1 MATIKFKDGNT
12 WESVKIFNT
21 SSQNK
26 QVLKSDEICDYF
38 GIKADGSHALATTY
52 NYGCTSYIDCHNVT
66 NINIPM
72 VQETTKSGF
81 GLAFYD
87 ESKTFISFVENPVGS
102 SLGVVTKT
110 IDVPSEA
117 YYFRTTFFN
126 YNSQKTYGYFEC
138 TIYYNDDAT
147 IVNGK
152 RPYQSG
158 VISFAPAVD
167 QSIINYDNTDGTQS
181 IITPNFKDTTGNL
194 ILPTNYT
201 NDGKPVKL
209 IMLAHGL
216 LQYQNYQEFGTV
228 DFSAKAN
235 YLASKGFAVFD
246 CNGARNTQRQGQ
258 FPSCGM
264 RQFTEA
270 YRKCYEYIIEHYNID
285 PNMHVVG
292 CSAGGMVACNYA
304 RRYSVNVKGLILL
317 CSVVNVGWFL
327 PSNASAYKK
336 DIIEEYT
343 GSRSYDATKYRGLDP
358 SLDTYTIDNTTYVR
372 PYNFPVLGIKTTQD
386 DVTLNEQLQT
396 YFDNMIRTGAD
407 VQLRVVNNLTHDNIV
422 RDNTPGIDDT
432 IVNWFNMN

>member
-1 MATIKFKDGNT
+1 MATVKFKNGDNWTTVQLSNINGT
-12 WESVKIFNT
+12 
-21 SSQNK
+21 NK
-26 QVLKSDEICDYF
+26 QVLKADEICDYYA
-38 GIKADGSHALATTY
+38 IKSDGTHELATAY
-52 NYGCTSYIDCHNVT
+52 NYGCTSYIDCHNVAK
-66 NINIPM
+66 IQIPM
-72 VQETTKSGF
+72 VQEVSSSGY
-81 GLAFYD
+81 GLVFYD
-87 ESKTFISFVENPVGS
+87 NNKDFISFYANPTGNT
-102 SLGVVTKT
+102 LGVSNEIIT
-110 IDVPSEA
+110 VPTNA

-126 YNSQKTYGYFEC
+126 YQQQKNYGFFEC
-138 TIYYNDDAT
+138 VICYNDAT
-147 IVNGK
+147 MINNK

-158 VISFAPAVD
+158 IISFAPAVD
-167 QSIINYDNTDGTQS
+167 QSIVNYDNTDGTES
-181 IITPNFKDTTGNL
+181 IITPNYKDTTGNL
-194 ILPTNYT
+194 ILPSNYT

-246 CNGARNTQRQGQ
+246 CNGARNTNRQGQ

-285 PNMHVVG
+285 PTIYVVG
-292 CSAGGMVACNYA
+292 CSAGGLVACNYA
-304 RRYSVNVKGLILL
+304 RRYSSNVRGLALL
-317 CSVVNVGWFL
+317 CSVVDVSWFI

-358 SLDTYTIDNTTYVR
+358 SLDKITIDGDVYIR
-372 PYNFPVLGIKTTQD
+372 PYIFPVLGLKTTQD
-386 DVTLNEQLQT
+386 DSGLNTQLQN
-396 YFDNMIRTGAD
+396 YFDGLIRNGVDA
-407 VQLRVVNNLTHDNIV
+407 QLRIVTNLTHDNIV